1 MVIDM
6 SKLDNLNAKYVEKT
20 GTIDTLQTY
29 YGKVS
34 SELGSKAQSREKIV
48 RALQYMKNMIS
59 EVRCDDHAQIMDT
72 IAIAEKYVL
81 CIDAINEYKKTLLS
95 HKRAD
100 RTSAMKAVENITKC
114 QADFEEL
121 KTEYDRKY
129 RYLMN
134 TETAIE
140 SAMVAGIGNLIRA
153 VQEES
158 DLVRKEAKSIVS
170 KEFSV
175 ELHRSEEISFALKL
189 PETMLIAKY
198 PIKKATMPLMRDLGI
213 TESFQNIEID
223 LKKQGNVMIQTS
235 YDQME
240 SEAVDNFI
248 LSYIFRYLEAFPVG
262 TVNVHIFDQNANYL
276 YKRLCNCFQGENV
289 SEGTKRAVQL
299 HSDLADLSTFR
310 DVNCEDIFK
319 KTSVNNPDLYSIYEH
334 DATDPFNLI
343 IIRDG
348 LVDGSG
354 YASSEVLEVVHS
366 LSKPGDIGHKCGL
379 RFLIIDNSVSFEK
392 NLTPNAKHII
402 SQIQQNCTVKI
413 VYTEGRFIF
422 DGKQTDVLRVADDLD
437 IFVQER
443 GQLLAGSLNNKE
455 QNYVSI
461 AEVSSDRDEELG
473 SIMYIPVGRAGSN
486 VVELPLSCKD
496 ESGTVAGQC
505 IGYMAIGQSGSGKS
519 SFFHSLVLNGC
530 MKYSPKDLQFWLLDF
545 KNGGASSKYSQ
556 SGLPHIKMI
565 AENNKIDDAL
575 CLFQMVL
582 EEMERR
588 SKAFNKNFTD
598 NIVDYNKIAIE
609 KGLEYF
615 PRIVIAIDEIQ
626 EIFRDDNASVLQKLI
641 SSISTRMRSAG
652 MHFIMVAQNLSDGK
666 SYMLKDSFLPNAP
679 GRICFRVAADIPRDS
694 GFDEEFVQR
703 KQEIAELKTGE
714 AYVSYGK
721 DTIKKVKMAYT
732 SPQEMK
738 DKYFVDIKS
747 KYPEY
752 AEMRPLVIGAKQR
765 LSICSSLQGKTR
777 TFMNEIK
784 EMKVGRGI
792 CSAVVAEDAYRMTP
806 LRIDFSQHENS
817 SVLLLG
823 SDKQIASSLCSSF
836 VLSLA
841 KQSVPI
847 HLFNGDRTKVQEEYD
862 TVVHSFM
869 YVCQN
874 ADSLGSKVKNHRLN
888 EFSVVL
894 KEIYS
899 EYLRRQALYQ
909 KAEDEDP
916 EFEPMFLVI
925 NDLFAIEA
933 FINNEMVEGDV
944 AGEAKNVSTGDTF
957 NLMDIDL
964 DAEFANLTAAKP
976 TNSGSFRENVQS
988 ILSTLLKTG
997 WRQNM
1002 HIILAIKG
1010 DPYTWRN
1017 SRVVSDASKIIL
1029 FNTTDYADQMENTY
1043 YLKEMLKNISNDG
1056 EEETMAI
1063 WANRK
1068 TFSKIRPIIYKMSN
1082 SDEASAVESII
1093 KGGII
1098 HEETL

>member
-6 SKLDNLNAKYVEKT
+6 STLDSLNTKYVEISRI
-20 GTIDTLQTY
+20 IDTLQIF
-29 YGKVS
+29 YGKVT
-34 SELGSKAQSREKIV
+34 SELDLNVSSREKIV
-48 RALQYMKNMIS
+48 RSLQHMKEMIS
-59 EVRCDDHAQIMDT
+59 VIRCSDYSQIMDT
-72 IAIAEKYVL
+72 IAIVEKYAL
-81 CIDAINEYKKTLLS
+81 CIDAINEYKRIILS
-95 HKRAD
+95 CGKPDH
-100 RTSAMKAVENITKC
+100 TSVKKVVENVIKC
-114 QADFEEL
+114 QSTFEVL

-129 RYLMN
+129 GYKMN
-134 TETAIE
+134 SESMISSAIAACI
-140 SAMVAGIGNLIRA
+140 SNVIST

-158 DLVRKEAKSIVS
+158 EEIKKEAKSIIS
-170 KEFSV
+170 KEISV
-175 ELHRSEEISFALKL
+175 ELCRTEDICYAEKL
-189 PETMLIAKY
+189 PETMLIARY
-198 PIKKATMPLMRDLGI
+198 PMQKMTMQLMCDLGI
-213 TESFQNIEID
+213 KETYQNIEID
-223 LKKQGNVMIQTS
+223 LKKQGNMVILTT
-235 YDQME
+235 YNQME
-240 SEAVDNFI
+240 SEIIDNFI
-248 LSYIFRYLEAFPVG
+248 LSYIFRYLEGFPVG
-262 TVNVHIFDQNANYL
+262 TVNIHIFDQNVNYL
-276 YKRLCNCFQGENV
+276 YKRMCNCFQTENA

-299 HSDLADLSTFR
+299 HNNLSDLATFR

-319 KTSVNNPDLYSIYEH
+319 KTSVNNPDLFSIYEH
-334 DATDPFNLI
+334 DETDPFNLI

-354 YASSEVLEVVHS
+354 YASSEMLEAVNS

-392 NLTPNAKHII
+392 NLTPNVKYLIN
-402 SQIQQNCTVKI
+402 QIQQNCDAKI
-413 VYTEGRFIF
+413 VFTEGRFLI
-422 DGKQTDVLRVADDLD
+422 DGKQAEVLQVVDNLD

-443 GQLLAGSLNNKE
+443 AQILARSLNNKE

-461 AEVSSDRDEELG
+461 SEVSADEDEELG
-473 SIMYIPVGRAGSN
+473 SIMYIPVGRAGNN

-496 ESGTVAGQC
+496 ETGTVAGQC

-588 SKAFNKNFTD
+588 SKAFNKNFAD
-598 NIVDYNKIAIE
+598 NIVDYNKIAME
-609 KGLEYF
+609 KELEYF
-615 PRIVIAIDEIQ
+615 PRIIIAIDEVQ

-666 SYMLKDSFLPNAP
+666 SYMLKDAFLPSAT

-703 KQEIAELKTGE
+703 KQEITELKTGE

-721 DTIKKVKMAYT
+721 DSIKKVKMAYT

-738 DKYFVDIKS
+738 DKYFIDIKN

-765 LSICSSLQGKTR
+765 LSACSSLQGKSR
-777 TFMNEIK
+777 TFMDEIR

-792 CSAVVAEDAYRMTP
+792 YSAVIAEDAYRMTP

-817 SVLLLG
+817 SILLLG

-841 KQSVPI
+841 KQEVPI
-847 HLFNGDRTKVQEEYD
+847 HLFNGDRTKVQEEYE
-862 TVVHSFM
+862 TVAHSFM

-874 ADSLGSKVKNHRLN
+874 ADALGTRVKNHRLN
-888 EFSVVL
+888 EFSAVL

-899 EYLRRQALYQ
+899 EYLRRQVLYQ
-909 KAEDEDP
+909 KAENEDL
-916 EFEPMFLVI
+916 EFTPMFLVI

-933 FINNEMVEGDV
+933 FINNEIVEGESQNETD
-944 AGEAKNVSTGDTF
+944 NVSSVSSF

-964 DAEFANLTAAKP
+964 DAAFSDFTSAKS
-976 TNSGSFRENVQS
+976 TSSGSFRENVQS
-988 ILSTLLKTG
+988 ILSTLLKNG

-1002 HIILAIKG
+1002 HLILAIKG

-1017 SRVVSDASKIIL
+1017 SRVVSETSKIIL

-1043 YLKEMLKNISNDG
+1043 YLKEMLKNISNNG
-1056 EEETMAI
+1056 EETMAI
-1063 WANRK
+1063 WSNRK
-1068 TFSKIRPIIYKMSN
+1068 TFSKIRPIMYKLSN
-1082 SDEASAVESII
+1082 PDEVSAIDALI
-1093 KGGII
+1093 KG
-1098 HEETL
+1098 E

>member
-1 MVIDM
+1 MVTDM
-6 SKLDNLNAKYVEKT
+6 SALDNLNAKYVE
-20 GTIDTLQTY
+20 IMEAVDTLQIY

-34 SELGSKAQSREKIV
+34 AELGSKTQAREKIEK
-48 RALQYMKNMIS
+48 ALQHMKKMIS
-59 EVRCDDHAQIMDT
+59 EIRCDDYAQIIDT
-72 IAIAEKYVL
+72 IAIVEKYIL
-81 CIDAINEYKKTLLS
+81 CIDSIHEYGRILLS
-95 HKRAD
+95 HKKAERAVV
-100 RTSAMKAVENITKC
+100 MKAVDNISKC
-114 QADFEEL
+114 QSDFDKL
-121 KTEYDRKY
+121 KVEFNCKY
-129 RYLMN
+129 SYLMN
-134 TETAIE
+134 SEDAIC
-140 SAMVAGIGNLIRA
+140 SAMAACIGNVVSTI
-153 VQEES
+153 QEEADS
-158 DLVRKEAKSIVS
+158 VKKEARDIVG
-170 KEFSV
+170 KELSV
-175 ELHRSEEISFALKL
+175 ELRRTDEVCSIEIL
-189 PETMLIAKY
+189 PETILIGRK
-198 PIKKATMPLMRDLGI
+198 PVKKTTLQLLKDLGI
-213 TESFQNIEID
+213 SDSFENIQMD
-223 LKKQGNVMIQTS
+223 LRKQGNAMIQVF
-235 YDQME
+235 YDQV
-240 SEAVDNFI
+240 EAEVIDNFI
-248 LSYIFRYLEAFPVG
+248 ISYVFRYLEAFPVG
-262 TVNVHIFDQNANYL
+262 TVNIHIFDQNTNYL
-276 YKRLCNCFQGENV
+276 YKRLCNCFQSENA
-289 SEGTKRAVQL
+289 SEGTKKAVQI
-299 HSDLADLSTFR
+299 HSDLADLTTFR

-319 KTSVNNPDLYSIYEH
+319 KTSVSSPDLYSIYEH

-354 YASSEVLEVVHS
+354 YASAEMLDAIHS

-379 RFLIIDNSVSFEK
+379 RFLIVDNSASFEK

-402 SQIQQNCTVKI
+402 GQIQQNCAVKI
-413 VYTEGRFIF
+413 QYAEGEFIL
-422 DGKQTDVLRVADDLD
+422 DGKQTEVLHVVDNLD
-437 IFVQER
+437 MFVQER
-443 GQLLAGSLNNKE
+443 AQILAGNLNNKE

-461 AEVSSDRDEELG
+461 AEVSSDKGEELG
-473 SIMYIPVGRAGSN
+473 SIIYIPVGRAGSN

-496 ESGTVAGQC
+496 ETGTVAGQC

-588 SKAFNKNFTD
+588 SKAFNKNFAD

-609 KGLEYF
+609 KELEYF
-615 PRIVIAIDEIQ
+615 PRIIIAIDEVQ

-652 MHFIMVAQNLSDGK
+652 MHFVMVAQNLSEGK
-666 SYMLKDSFLPNAP
+666 SYMLKDAFLPSAT

-694 GFDEEFVQR
+694 GFDEEFIQR

-714 AYVSYGK
+714 AYVGYGK

-738 DKYFVDIKS
+738 DKYFVDIRN

-752 AEMRPLVIGAKQR
+752 AEKRLLVIGAKKR
-765 LSICSSLQGKTR
+765 LSICSSLQGRTR
-777 TFMNEIK
+777 TFMDEIK
-784 EMKVGRGI
+784 GVKVGRGI
-792 CSAVVAEDAYRMTP
+792 CSAIVAEDAYRMLP

-836 VLSLA
+836 VMSLA
-841 KQSVPI
+841 KQRVSM
-847 HLFNGDRTKVQEEYD
+847 HLFNGDRTKVQEECD
-862 TVVHSFM
+862 TVAHSFM
-869 YVCQN
+869 YICQN
-874 ADSLGSKVKNHRLN
+874 ADRLDANVKNHRLT
-888 EFSVVL
+888 EFASVL
-894 KEIYS
+894 KDIYS

-916 EFEPMFLVI
+916 EYEPLFLVI

-933 FINNEMVEGDV
+933 CANNEMVEGNV
-944 AGEAKNVSTGDTF
+944 ANEVENAFSGATF

-964 DAEFANLTAAKP
+964 DAAFADFTTAKP
-976 TNSGSFRENVQS
+976 TNNGTFRENVQS
-988 ILSTLLKTG
+988 ILSTLLKNG
-997 WRQNM
+997 WRQNI
-1002 HIILAIKG
+1002 HLVLAIKG

-1017 SRVVSDASKIIL
+1017 SRVVSDTSNIIL
-1029 FNTTDYADQMENTY
+1029 FNRTDYADQMENTY

-1063 WANRK
+1063 WSNRK

-1082 SDEASAVESII
+1082 SDEASAVDTII
-1093 KGGII
+1093 KG
-1098 HEETL
+1098 E

>member
-1 MVIDM
+1 MVTDM
-6 SKLDNLNAKYVEKT
+6 STLDNLNAKYVEISNK
-20 GTIDTLQTY
+20 IETLQSY

-34 SELGSKAQSREKIV
+34 AENNAKGQSVEKITK
-48 RALQYMKNMIS
+48 ALQHMKNMVT
-59 EVRCDDHAQIMDT
+59 EVNCSDYSQITDT
-72 IAIAEKYVL
+72 IAIVETYML
-81 CIDAINEYKKTLLS
+81 CIDAINEYKKALLS
-95 HKRAD
+95 HKKIDRAVV
-100 RTSAMKAVENITKC
+100 MKAVDNISKQQTAYD
-114 QADFEEL
+114 QL
-121 KTEYDRKY
+121 KEKYNQKY
-129 RYLMN
+129 RFLMN
-134 TETAIE
+134 TDAALSAAMSACISNVVSAI
-140 SAMVAGIGNLIRA
+140 
-153 VQEES
+153 QEDVERIKR
-158 DLVRKEAKSIVS
+158 DAKDIVS

-175 ELHRSEEISFALKL
+175 ELRRTDSVAHADML
-189 PETMLIAKY
+189 PEKMLIARNLIQKT
-198 PIKKATMPLMRDLGI
+198 TMPLMRELGI
-213 TESFQNIEID
+213 TDSYQNVEID
-223 LKKQGNVMIQTS
+223 LKKQGNIIIQTS
-235 YDQME
+235 FDQME
-240 SEAVDNFI
+240 SEPIDNFV

-262 TVNVHIFDQNANYL
+262 TVNIHIFDQNANFL
-276 YKRLCNCFQGENV
+276 YKRLCNCFQSENA

-299 HSDLADLSTFR
+299 HSDLNDLSTFR
-310 DVNCEDIFK
+310 DVTCEDIFK
-319 KTSVNNPDLYSIYEH
+319 KTSVSNPDLYSVHEH
-334 DATDPFNLI
+334 DTTDPFNLI

-354 YASSEVLEVVHS
+354 YSSSEILDAVNS
-366 LSKPGDIGHKCGL
+366 LSKPADIGHKCGL
-379 RFLIIDNSVSFEK
+379 RFLIIDNSTSFDK
-392 NLTPNAKHII
+392 SLTPNAKHII
-402 SQIQQNCTVKI
+402 SQIQQNCSLKL
-413 VYTEGRFIF
+413 VYSDGKFAL
-422 DGKQTDVLRVADDLD
+422 DGKQTEVLRVVEDLD
-437 IFVQER
+437 LFVQER
-443 GQLLAGSLNNKE
+443 AQLLAGNLNNKE

-461 AEVSSDRDEELG
+461 SEISSNDGEELG
-473 SIMYIPVGRAGSN
+473 SIMYIPVGRAGSS

-556 SGLPHIKMI
+556 SGLPHIRMI

-588 SKAFNKNFTD
+588 SKAFNKNFAD
-598 NIVDYNKIAIE
+598 NIVDYNKIAVE

-615 PRIVIAIDEIQ
+615 PRIIIAIDEVQ

-652 MHFIMVAQNLSDGK
+652 MHFVMVAQNLSDGK
-666 SYMLKDSFLPNAP
+666 SYMLKDAFLPSAT

-703 KQEIAELKTGE
+703 KQEITELKTGE
-714 AYVSYGK
+714 AYVGYGK

-738 DKYFVDIKS
+738 DKYFVDIKN

-752 AEMRPLVIGAKQR
+752 ADMRPLVIGAKQR
-765 LSICSSLQGKTR
+765 LTACSSLQGKSR
-777 TFMNEIK
+777 TFMDEIQVLK
-784 EMKVGRGI
+784 GGRGTYAAI
-792 CSAVVAEDAYRMTP
+792 VAEDAYRMTP
-806 LRIDFSQHENS
+806 LRVDFLQHENS

-841 KQSVPI
+841 KQGVPI

-862 TVVHSFM
+862 TVPHSFM

-874 ADSLGSKVKNHRLN
+874 ADSLSAKVKNHRLS
-888 EFSVVL
+888 EFSDVFRD
-894 KEIYS
+894 IYG
-899 EYLRRQALYQ
+899 EFLRRQALYQ

-916 EFEPMFLVI
+916 EFEPLFVVI

-933 FINNEMVEGDV
+933 FANNEMVEG
-944 AGEAKNVSTGDTF
+944 EAFSDSEAEPF
-957 NLMDIDL
+957 DITKLDL
-964 DAEFANLTAAKP
+964 DAEFESFSTAKP
-976 TNSGSFRENVQS
+976 MSNGPIRENVQTIMS
-988 ILSTLLKTG
+988 KLLKEG

-1002 HIILAIKG
+1002 HLILAIKG

-1017 SRVVSDASKIIL
+1017 SRVVSDSSKIIL
-1029 FNTTDYADQMENTY
+1029 FNSTEYADHMENTY

-1063 WANRK
+1063 WSNRK
-1068 TFSKIRPIIYKMSN
+1068 TFSKIRPIVYKLSDSGEMSAI
-1082 SDEASAVESII
+1082 DTLI
-1093 KGGII
+1093 KG
-1098 HEETL
+1098 E